1 MWPRKVG
8 EIVGDLMPTETT
20 EMIGEDPVASVA
32 EEECLTE
39 VHREVQAG
47 EVTARNTEEEDIT
60 AVMMII
66 VDVARIPTI
75 ATVIAGVCIRFLEL

>member
-1 MWPRKVG
+1 M
-8 EIVGDLMPTETT
+8 
-20 EMIGEDPVASVA
+20 
-32 EEECLTE
+32 TE